1 MPDRLFALPRLANV
15 YDALDPVRDD
25 LDAYEELLHSLS
37 ATSVVDVGCGTGTL
51 AVRLAA
57 RGIRVIGVDPAAA
70 SLDVARRKP
79 GAERVTWIGGYID
92 ALPPVRVD
100 AVTMTGNVAQVFVDD
115 DEWFATLRAARS
127 LVDPNGHLIF
137 ETRNPDQQ
145 AYRGWTKES
154 TYRRTDVASIGN
166 VACWEEVTR
175 VTQTTVSFRTTFV
188 FERDQETITSESTL
202 RFRPR
207 NEIITALLQAGFE
220 PPDIRD
226 APDRPGLEFVFI
238 ARAAGQKC

>member
-1 MPDRLFALPRLANV
+1 MPDRLFALPRLADV

-25 LDAYEELLHSLS
+25 LDSYVELLESLS
-37 ATSVVDVGCGTGTL
+37 ATSIVDVGCGTGTL

-57 RGIRVIGVDPAAA
+57 RGHQVIGVDPAAA
-70 SLDVARRKP
+70 SLEVARRKP
-79 GAERVTWIGGYID
+79 GAEAVTWICGYID
-92 ALPPVRVD
+92 ALPPIRVD

-115 DEWFATLRAARS
+115 DEWSATLQAARS
-127 LVDPNGHLIF
+127 CLDPDGYLIF
-137 ETRNPDQQ
+137 ETRNPDRQ
-145 AYRGWTKES
+145 AWRGWTKES
-154 TYRRTDVASIGN
+154 TIRRADVAGVGG

-175 VTQTTVSFRTTFV
+175 VTRETVSFQTTFV

-202 RFRPR
+202 RFRGR
-207 NEIITALLQAGFE
+207 SEIITSLLRAGFE

-238 ARAAGQKC
+238 ARAAGQRS